1 MESWGQEVCE
11 CTTQIHFAKL
21 LSGSIVLIKHLPAV
35 HGEGPFLTFLQTS
48 SMIRKLSQ
56 CDFFLSEEFSRIK
69 QASKGD
75 FRKQMYSS
83 KHSNEETLICLD
95 TDLTLHQ
102 DKSMQQNKLSW
113 LWFRTRFEM
122 PGMKQIK
129 WENQRRWGLWKHK
142 EQYQTQHK
150 CLKVYN

>member
-1 MESWGQEVCE
+1 MTRNEMNCVKLDFSKYLEIE
-11 CTTQIHFAKL
+11 CI
-21 LSGSIVLIKHLPAV
+21 
-35 HGEGPFLTFLQTS
+35 
-48 SMIRKLSQ
+48 
-56 CDFFLSEEFSRIK
+56 CDFFFLSEEFSRIK

-113 LWFRTRFEM
+113 L
-122 PGMKQIK
+122 
-129 WENQRRWGLWKHK
+129 
-142 EQYQTQHK
+142 
-150 CLKVYN
+150 